1 MNDVVKYLR
10 DSGQID
16 GDVLEYIET
25 LEKTID
31 NQEDIISQLDRR
43 IGRGLALVDDAKS
56 VLEGN
61 L

>member
-43 IGRGLALVDDAKS
+43 IGRGLALVGDAKGI
-56 VLEGN
+56 LEGN